1 MSEEPKAGKKKKRGM
16 LAIATIVALALVGGG
31 AGMFAPRLMGAE
43 AKSSEEA
50 VQAPHADIRSMDV
63 GRIVVNVG
71 PPNGMTR
78 HLVIQAIVE
87 YDAALLPAAHG
98 GENAEG
104 GDHGAAAEGESP
116 EAALYRPKVR
126 DAFIDYLANV
136 SEPEIRGSS
145 GMSALRQELLSRA
158 RLAFG
163 SEAPRALLIQD
174 YVLQ

>member
-16 LAIATIVALALVGGG
+16 LAIATIVALTLVGGG

-50 VQAPHADIRSMDV
+50 VPAPHADIRSMDV

-98 GENAEG
+98 GEG
-104 GDHGAAAEGESP
+104 GDHGEAAEGESP

-126 DAFIDYLANV
+126 DAFIDYLANL

-145 GMSALRQELLSRA
+145 GMSALRQELLGRA

-163 SEAPRALLIQD
+163 NEAPKALLIQD